1 MASRRALLAGLGAAL
16 SGLATGPAAAAPVVV
31 TDALGRQVAIP
42 APPRRIVPIFASN
55 TELVAAAGLAGRIVG
70 IEAYTRFPPEVAGLP
85 QVGGRLGFSVERV
98 ARLRPD
104 LVFVTPARQAV
115 HLLVDP
121 MERLGIPIIVLTHP
135 TVAAVLHNL
144 RLVARA
150 GGVGDHGEQVAAAL
164 QARLD
169 AIAAAGQTG
178 SGRPRAVMVT
188 GRVSNGLFLVAR
200 PGSYTADAMVAAGLS
215 LAFDR
220 PGMLAQVAPEAI
232 FRIDPDLIL
241 FAGTP
246 QGLQETFGRP
256 EWTGLRARREGRLFV
271 VNRAE
276 FLIPGPRVVDG
287 IEKLATVIR
296 LPVPATGAP
305 RS

>member
-1 MASRRALLAGLGAAL
+1 MLAAFGTGLAAL
-16 SGLATGPAAAAPVVV
+16 AARPAKAAPVVV
-31 TDALGRQVAIP
+31 TDALGRRVEIIQ
-42 APPRRIVPIFASN
+42 PPQRIIPIFASN

-104 LVFVTPARQAV
+104 LVIVTPARQAV

-135 TVAAVLHNL
+135 TVAGVLDNL

-150 GGVGDHGEQVAAAL
+150 GGVASHGDRVAASL
-164 QARLD
+164 GARLE
-169 AIAAAGQTG
+169 AVAATGTAGPA
-178 SGRPRAVMVT
+178 RPRAVMVT

-200 PGSYTADAMVAAGLS
+200 PGSYTADAMVAAGLA

-232 FRIDPDLIL
+232 FRADPDVVL
-241 FAGTP
+241 FAGTAA
-246 QGLQETFGRP
+246 GLEETFDRP
-256 EWTGLRARREGRLFV
+256 EWVGLRARREGRILA

-287 IEKLATVIR
+287 IERLAAALR
-296 LPVPATGAP
+296 TGAP
-305 RS
+305 RPGASRS